1 MGSVNRDKVSEL
13 DAGIFDGRPQDWRVR
28 NLLVEVAGWLSVLFS
43 IGAVLG
49 CAYALLAAWIA
60 GQCGRTA
67 ILPAASYPAVTIL
80 KPLYGAEPHLY
91 SSLAGFCVQD
101 YPSPVQIVFG
111 VADPA
116 DPAIATVRALI
127 AAYPEADLKLVICS
141 RQHGAN
147 RKVSN
152 LINMYAEARHEVL
165 VISDSDIVVDRDYL
179 RTIAASLGQPGVG
192 IVTLLYG
199 GIPAAGLWSEFAAA
213 AIDYHFLPN
222 VLVGLKLGL
231 AKPCF
236 GSTIAIHRSTLAAV
250 GGLET
255 VADYLADDY
264 ALGALVRI
272 AGLTVA
278 IPSATVMHVCTERSL
293 RELLV
298 HELRWARTLRAIDP
312 PGYAGLAITHA
323 LPLAILGAVLGGMTW
338 ASVALIA
345 AALACRYILQLMI
358 DLILHRQRRLS
369 WRGPMRDALSFAIY
383 VASFF
388 GNAVQWHG
396 HRYHMQSAT
405 RIGEPDQ
412 VELRRGS
419 AN

>member
-1 MGSVNRDKVSEL
+1 
-13 DAGIFDGRPQDWRVR
+13 
-28 NLLVEVAGWLSVLFS
+28 LVVESAGWLSVLCS

-49 CAYALLAAWIA
+49 CAYALVAAWIA
-60 GQCGRTA
+60 GCFDRTA
-67 ILPAASYPAVTIL
+67 IMPAGRYPAVTIL
-80 KPLYGAEPHLY
+80 KPLHGAQPHLY
-91 SSLAGFCVQD
+91 GSLAGFCAQD

-111 VADPA
+111 VADAA
-116 DPAIATVRALI
+116 DPAIATVRDLI
-127 AAYPEADLKLVICS
+127 AAYPQADLTLVVCS

-152 LINMYAEARHEVL
+152 LINMEAEARHEVL

-192 IVTLLYG
+192 IVTLPYG
-199 GIPAAGLWSEFAAA
+199 GIAAAGRWAELAAA
-213 AIDYHFLPN
+213 GIDYHFLAN

-236 GSTIAIHRSTLAAV
+236 GSTIAIERRTLAAV
-250 GGLET
+250 GGLAA

-264 ALGALVRI
+264 ALGALVRG

-278 IPSATVMHVCTERSL
+278 IPGATVMHVCTERSL
-293 RELLV
+293 RELFV

-312 PGYAGLAITHA
+312 RGYAGLAITHA
-323 LPLAILGAVLGGMTW
+323 LPLAVLAAVLGGMT
-338 ASVALIA
+338 SVSLILIA
-345 AALACRYILQLMI
+345 AALACRYSLQLAI
-358 DLILHRQRRLS
+358 DRKFRRQHRFF
-369 WRGPMRDALSFAIY
+369 WYGPLRDALSFAIF

-388 GNAVQWHG
+388 GTAVQWRG
-396 HRYHMQSAT
+396 HRYRMQSDT
-405 RIGEPDQ
+405 RIVEPDK
-412 VELRRGS
+412 VGPKRET